1 MAEKDVPEGVDTNRK
16 YVKDTRDGIKQT
28 KRTMATKKEL
38 RAQYKQLRRELPSG
52 KAAELSAA
60 VGQAVVRSREFRSA
74 TTVHLFLPIRRQ
86 GEIDTFPILGEIF
99 RRGKTAVVSV
109 SDFST
114 GDLAHYRLHREDPL
128 AENRFGIPE
137 PLHPEALERVLPES
151 VDLILVPLLAYDAQ
165 GTRVGY
171 GRGFYDR
178 FLRCCRPDAV
188 KAGLS
193 FFPPCAGPID
203 DATPEDVP
211 LDVCFTPQGKIT
223 CRRPKIQAGENTPRG
238 GFS

>member
-1 MAEKDVPEGVDTNRK
+1 
-16 YVKDTRDGIKQT
+16 
-28 KRTMATKKEL
+28 MATKKEL
-38 RAQYKQLRRELPSG
+38 RAQYKQFRRELPSG
-52 KAAELSAA
+52 TAAELSAA
-60 VGQAVVRSREFRSA
+60 VCEAVERSQEFRSA
-74 TTVHLFLPIRRQ
+74 MTVHLFLPIRRQ
-86 GEIDTFPILGEIF
+86 GEVDTFPILEEIF

-114 GDLAHYRLHREDPL
+114 GELAHYRLRREDPV

-137 PLHPEALERVLPES
+137 PLHPEALERVLPAAI
-151 VDLILVPLLAYDAQ
+151 DLILVPLLAYDAQ

-178 FLRCCRPDAV
+178 FLHCCRPDAV

-203 DATPEDVP
+203 DATPDDVP

-223 CRRPKIQAGENTPRG
+223 CRRVEI
-238 GFS
+238 